1 MIKIN
6 LLPAKGGKKRKAAKK
21 LTPLQ
26 QQGIMAV
33 FILAISFGIMFFWWW
48 SLYLRINEL
57 KSEKAEAEAKIAQ
70 QEKMLTEVKNV
81 EAEEKSV
88 KEKIE
93 VIRKLEANQTGP
105 VRLLDEIS
113 KLLPKG
119 VGLTVL
125 TEKGGQVDLEGNAF
139 TNNEL
144 VVFINALKASPMFND
159 VYLVVSEQTKLE
171 GYEIYKYKLQFK
183 ITDMT
188 KDETKD
194 APKPGSPVAPP
205 KGV

>member
-33 FILAISFGIMFFWWW
+33 FILAIYSGILFFWWW

-57 KSEKAEAEAKIAQ
+57 KNEKAEAEAKIAQ

-93 VIRKLEANQTGP
+93 VIRKLEANQVGP

-119 VGLTVL
+119 VGLIVL
-125 TEKGGQVDLEGNAF
+125 SEKGGQVDLEGNAF

-144 VVFINALKASPMFND
+144 VMFINALKASPMFND
-159 VYLVVSEQTKLE
+159 VYLVVSERTTLE

-183 ITDMT
+183 ITDTT

>member
-6 LLPAKGGKKRKAAKK
+6 LLPAKRKPAKK

-26 QQGIMAV
+26 QQMIIGTFIIVISLGIM
-33 FILAISFGIMFFWWW
+33 GFWWW
-48 SLYLRINEL
+48 SLYLHINEL
-57 KSEKAEAEAKIAQ
+57 KSEKAAAEAKIAQ

-125 TEKGGQVDLEGNAF
+125 SEKGGQVDLEGNAF

-144 VVFINALKASPMFND
+144 VSFINALKTSPLFND
-159 VYLVVSEQTKLE
+159 VYLVISEQTKLE
-171 GYEIYKYKLQFK
+171 GYDIYKYKLQLNV
-183 ITDMT
+183 TDTT
-188 KDETKD
+188 KEETKD
-194 APKPGSPVAPP
+194 APKAGSPGAP
-205 KGV
+205 KGA